1 MIPRE
6 IIDEILYTAQ
16 IEDVIGEFV
25 QLKRA
30 GSNLKGLSPFTDEK
44 TPSFMVSPAKQI
56 FKCFSTGK
64 GGNVVSFLMEYE
76 HFSYPEALRWL
87 ADRYNIEIPEEKAK
101 TQEQIAALNER
112 ESLGIINEFA
122 RDTFVNNLW
131 NSDEGKAI
139 GLSYFLERG
148 FSEETIKKFELG
160 FSAEAFDAFTKAAL
174 DKGYAKEHLLAGG
187 LTKEKNDKLFDFFR
201 GRVMF
206 PIHSISGKVLGF
218 GGRTLRS
225 DKKVA
230 KYFNSPESILYNKSR
245 ILYGL
250 FYSKNAIIKND
261 RCYLVEGYTDVIS
274 MHQSGLENVVA
285 SSGTALTKDQI
296 KLVKRY
302 TQNITILYDG
312 DAAGIKASFRGIDL
326 ILEEGLTVKV
336 VLFPEGDDP
345 DSYSKKV
352 SEEELKSYIE
362 ENSKDFLVFKTE
374 ILLGETKGDPIIKAK
389 LIHEIIDSIAL
400 IPDEI
405 TRSLYIRECATQFEM
420 DEKTLLS
427 ELNRSRKSK
436 LSKDISSQQRQKT
449 NPNLVKVD
457 PVVAD
462 NKETDSASTNLEAH
476 EFNLIRMMIKYG
488 AKEIQIPHIDES
500 GKEVIVPL
508 TVAEF
513 VIKEIEVDELTFSNS
528 TYQKVYEVFKE
539 GVNQDLLFAE
549 SFFVNHENEE
559 FSKLAVDII
568 AEPYQLSTSWK
579 EKFYIE
585 TNLEEDNLLGNILKA
600 LYSFKKAK
608 VIYEIDQIRYR
619 LKNEKL
625 SEEEMADLMK
635 RQMGLDK
642 VKLALANELGRII
655 L

>member
-1 MIPRE
+1 
-6 IIDEILYTAQ
+6 
-16 IEDVIGEFV
+16 
-25 QLKRA
+25 
-30 GSNLKGLSPFTDEK
+30 
-44 TPSFMVSPAKQI
+44 MVSPAKQI